1 MITPVR
7 WYFPLAD
14 SSWVCN
20 VFLQETLAG
29 SSYSETA
36 DATSISDEIL
46 ADMPVDFRVGGGS
59 PLLGQMTS
67 EEENEL
73 SIAFYST
80 KLN

>member
-1 MITPVR
+1 M
-7 WYFPLAD
+7 F
-14 SSWVCN
+14 
-20 VFLQETLAG
+20 FLQETLAG
-29 SSYSETA
+29 SSYSETD

-73 SIAFYST
+73 SIAFTQLNST
-80 KLN
+80 KRFLRKL